1 MLHHSVLFEV
11 AMIVGLGVGA
21 QWLGW
26 RVGLPA
32 ILLLLVFG
40 FFAGPIAGWVQPDI
54 LLGDLL
60 QPFVSL
66 AVGIILF
73 EGGLSLRISELA
85 EVGVVRRLVSVGM
98 LTTWAISTAAAFLI
112 LDLDF
117 ALSSLLGAI
126 VVVSGPTVII
136 PMLRH
141 LRPREPIG
149 SILRWEGIV
158 IDPIGA
164 TFAVLVFE
172 AVFVADEFREA
183 TTMAIL
189 GFVETVAIGGITGV
203 VAAAVLVIMLQ
214 RYWVPDYL
222 ENAVT
227 FMLVVAAF
235 EFSDEIRAESGLF
248 AVTIMGIVIANR
260 KRLVLRHIVEFK
272 ENLGII
278 IVSSL
283 FILLAARLKLED
295 IEHIGWESLLFLA
308 VLIFIARPATVM
320 VSTIGSGLDWRERLF
335 LGWMAP
341 RGIVAAAVASIFALE
356 LEHIGHDDAERLVP
370 LTFMV
375 IVGTVMIYGLT
386 AGPMARW
393 LKISRPQPQGVLF
406 AGAHPWA
413 RRIAGALRAN
423 GFDVLLVD
431 SNQENVAAASVN
443 DLPSMHADILSERCL
458 QEVEFCG
465 VGRLVAMTSNSE
477 VNSLAALQFT
487 ELFGRSEVYRLP
499 EDHTGSPSTHREYG
513 RVLFGDGATFNRLS
527 RLFQNNNA
535 SIETIAFESEADIQ
549 AFRGRQDCLPLF
561 LIGVAGTLTIVT
573 AENALVWRVGQKI
586 ICLRSSQIG
595 DLLQ

>member
-11 AMIVGLGVGA
+11 SMIVVLGVGA

-26 RVGLPA
+26 RFGLPA
-32 ILLLLVFG
+32 ILLLLLFG
-40 FFAGPIAGWVQPDI
+40 FFAGPIAGFVEPDA
-54 LLGDLL
+54 LLGELL

-85 EVGVVRRLVSVGM
+85 EAGVVRRLVSIGM
-98 LTTWAISTAAAFLI
+98 LVTWAISAAAAFII

-117 ALSSLLGAI
+117 ALSALLGAI

-141 LRPREPIG
+141 LRPKEPIG

-183 TTMAIL
+183 TSMAIL
-189 GFVETVAIGGITGV
+189 GFVETVAVGGIAGV
-203 VAAAVLVIMLQ
+203 VAALLLVVMLQ

-227 FMLVVAAF
+227 FMLVVGAF
-235 EFSDEIRAESGLF
+235 ELSDELRTESGLF
-248 AVTIMGIVIANR
+248 AVTIMGMVIANQR
-260 KRLVLRHIVEFK
+260 QLVLTHIVEFK

-295 IEHIGWESLLFLA
+295 IEHIGWESLVFLA
-308 VLIFIARPATVM
+308 VLIIIARPATVYI
-320 VSTIGSGLDWRERLF
+320 STIGSGLSWQERLF
-335 LGWMAP
+335 LSWMAP

-356 LEHIGHDDAERLVP
+356 LEHIGHAEADRLVP

-375 IVGTVMIYGLT
+375 IVGTVTIYGLT
-386 AGPMARW
+386 ARPVARW
-393 LKISRPQPQGVLF
+393 LNISRPHPQGVLF

-413 RRIAGALRAN
+413 RRMAGALHEN

-443 DLPSMHADILSERCL
+443 DLSSMHADILSERCIE
-458 QEVEFCG
+458 EVELCG
-465 VGRLVAMTSNSE
+465 VGRLLALTSNNE

-499 EDHTGSPSTHREYG
+499 EQDVESPSTHRRYG
-513 RVLFGDGATFNRLS
+513 RVLFSELATFGRLGRVFEDGAT
-527 RLFQNNNA
+527 
-535 SIETIAFESEADIQ
+535 IETVAIETEADLR
-549 AFRGRQDCLPLF
+549 AFRERQNCLPLF
-561 LIGVAGTLTIVT
+561 VIGVAGGLTIVT
-573 AENALVWRVGQKI
+573 TENAVVYRAGQKV
-586 ICLRSSQIG
+586 ICLTSPLIG
-595 DLLQ
+595 ELKS